1 MDDSKK
7 IFMSIL
13 PTKTIYYT
21 QITLTYKDYEFYA
34 SSNTTLKEGYNSF
47 FGVNQ
52 NNKQTDGDTINDKN
66 NNNDLSIIKENLKAI
81 CINTNIEK

>member
-1 MDDSKK
+1 
-7 IFMSIL
+7 MSIL
-13 PTKTIYYT
+13 PTKRIYYT

-47 FGVNQ
+47 FRVNQ
-52 NNKQTDGDTINDKN
+52 NNKQTDGENTINDK